1 MQNITKLAQT
11 VDDLPAR
18 DFRDYFF
25 GAPSIGY
32 LLILQ
37 VRDKT

>member
-18 DFRDYFF
+18 DFREYIFSTR
-25 GAPSIGY
+25 P
-32 LLILQ
+32 
-37 VRDKT
+37 V